1 MYRFKVTYDIK
12 HIDKKSALYGILSPN
27 QTCKFATLQSA
38 IKFAKVM
45 EGKRTSKIQVMG
57 RPIIER
63 V

>member
-1 MYRFKVTYDIK
+1 MYRFKVIYDIK
-12 HIDKKSALYGILSPN
+12 HIDKKSALYGLLSSE

-38 IKFAKVM
+38 IKFAKDM
-45 EGKRTSKIQVMG
+45 EGKRTNKIQVMG

>member
-1 MYRFKVTYDIK
+1 MYRFKVIYDIK
-12 HIDKKSALYGILSPN
+12 HIDKKSALYGLLSSE

-38 IKFAKVM
+38 IKFAKDM

>member
-1 MYRFKVTYDIK
+1 MYRFKVIYDIK
-12 HIDKKSALYGILSPN
+12 HIDKKSALYGLLSSE
-27 QTCKFATLQSA
+27 QSCKFATLQSA
-38 IKFAKVM
+38 IKFAKDM